1 MCSDDELYQGA
12 AAAQTAV
19 EAGEC
24 VVIPTDTVYGIGA
37 DPFSPEAVQR
47 LLDAKGRGRD
57 MPPPVLVSEPAVSRA
72 LATRVPRQAEQLM
85 ETHWPGPLTLILTA
99 QPSLRMDLGDT
110 EGTIALRVPDSE
122 AARVVLRRT
131 GPLAVSSANKTG
143 QPPAVDVHDAIDQ
156 LGDLVSVYLD
166 DGPTPGPQPSTIVD
180 FTTNDSGVVVREGVL
195 SLEELQATVP
205 QLTLSPELAAVREAA
220 AEETAGEDTDEA
232 EATDVLEDGAPTTAT
247 EDVAEDAPATDTT
260 ATADGATATD
270 TPGPEDVLVPDD
282 AGETVSSVTD
292 DGSVVVVDED
302 AAEHGVTVVADVPDG
317 AGAADAPA
325 DDRAEPTGADPVPAD
340 DPGPAPA
347 SAQLDPA
354 AEEGETIP
362 GDEDVDRRDVVD
374 QVLAGG
380 EPADPPA
387 PAPDERR

>member
-1 MCSDDELYQGA
+1 MSEEQGWQHFMCSDDELYQGA
-12 AAAQTAV
+12 AAAQAAV

-72 LATRVPRQAEQLM
+72 LATRVPREAEQLM
-85 ETHWPGPLTLILTA
+85 EAHWPGPLTLILTA

-110 EGTIALRVPDSE
+110 EGTIALRVPDSD

-180 FTTNDSGVVVREGVL
+180 FTTTDSGVVVREGVL
-195 SLEELQATVP
+195 SLEQLQATVP
-205 QLTLSPELAAVREAA
+205 ELTLSPELEAAREAA
-220 AEETAGEDTDEA
+220 AEESTGEDAAEA
-232 EATDVLEDGAPTTAT
+232 EATDVPEDGAATAT
-247 EDVAEDAPATDTT
+247 EDVADDTAVTPGTEDA
-260 ATADGATATD
+260 
-270 TPGPEDVLVPDD
+270 LVPDD
-282 AGETVSSVTD
+282 AGETVTSVTD
-292 DGSVVVVDED
+292 DGSVVVLDED
-302 AAEHGVTVVADVPDG
+302 AAEDGVTVVADVPE
-317 AGAADAPA
+317 AAAAAEAPA
-325 DDRAEPTGADPVPAD
+325 DDRAGQIESPTGDPVPVD
-340 DPGPAPA
+340 DPGPAPTA
-347 SAQLDPA
+347 AELDPA

-387 PAPDERR
+387 RTSDERR